1 MIITARHT
9 ILAAS
14 IALVFATA
22 PALALAQAQAQ
33 AQDFVIDGVFVNP
46 DGTNGPFSDTA
57 FDANS
62 TSILMTEGSS
72 IDVSD
77 SAGDT
82 ANGLSGRLTLGAAF

>member
-1 MIITARHT
+1 MIITACNA
-9 ILAAS
+9 ILDAS
-14 IALVFATA
+14 TALVFATA
-22 PALALAQAQAQ
+22 SAL